1 MRFSLPGHSSCTEK
15 KSLISSE
22 ISWETCSQIFLQ
34 MEKILMEEYKKAQI
48 MKMNSKKQNRRKTV
62 RRKKSFNGFRT
73 MTLL

>member
-1 MRFSLPGHSSCTEK
+1 MRFSLPGHSLCTEK
-15 KSLISSE
+15 KSLISLGK
-22 ISWETCSQIFLQ
+22 SWETCSQIFLQ
-34 MEKILMEEYKKAQI
+34 MERILMEEYKKAQI